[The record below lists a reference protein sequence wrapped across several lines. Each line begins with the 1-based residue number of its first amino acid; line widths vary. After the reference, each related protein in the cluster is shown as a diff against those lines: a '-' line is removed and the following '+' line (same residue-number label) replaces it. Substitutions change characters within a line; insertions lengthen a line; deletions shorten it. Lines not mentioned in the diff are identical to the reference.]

1 MARPAS
7 VKSRFFMR
15 PMAQADNLIMAA
27 AGEGDISQGFHNLIA
42 MFQVLWNAG
51 YRPTMDL
58 AEWLT
63 HLREN
68 RTNPTQTILVT
79 TRAITANDRRHSS
92 KRTIGKWL

>member
-51 YRPTMDL
+51 YRPEIDL
-58 AEWLT
+58 TEWLT
-63 HLREN
+63 HHKAEQN
-68 RTNPTQTILVT
+68 KPNP
-79 TRAITANDRRHSS
+79 DDPDD
-92 KRTIGKWL
+92 K

>member
-7 VKSRFFMR
+7 IHSRFFMR

-42 MFQVLWNAG
+42 MYQVLHNRG

-58 AEWLT
+58 NDWLT
-63 HLREN
+63 HHRDDQNKPNQDDPGDNQSHN
-68 RTNPTQTILVT
+68 RQ
-79 TRAITANDRRHSS
+79 
-92 KRTIGKWL
+92 